1 MTVHDNGGMHEPPSP
16 GDPSPMT
23 WGAQA
28 PAPRVASAPP
38 GTTYDRLA
46 RTPLHRWWRPL
57 VGTLLVAVGFVVIG
71 VVVLLVGAIAAMI
84 VGIPL
89 VTDGTSITRDPL
101 FDLAVLLLSIALVL
115 PVTYGVAR
123 LVQRRPPGTLS
134 SVAGRLRWGWLWAC
148 MAVALVAVLLG
159 HLATAAAFAVTGEGT
174 DELFGWVGWGTFAPA
189 LVITLLLVPFQ
200 AATEEYI
207 FRGWV
212 LQAFGAYLRTPWPG
226 IVLGSAGFTALHA
239 YTGWGVLDV
248 FVFGLVMGWIS
259 VRTGGLEA
267 AIAIHTLNNVLAF
280 LVSAAS
286 GDLDE
291 ALRQGAVPWQSLVGT
306 AVQLTIF
313 TVIVVILAKS
323 RAIQTV
329 SR

>member
-1 MTVHDNGGMHEPPSP
+1 
-16 GDPSPMT
+16 MT
-23 WGAQA
+23 WGEQ
-28 PAPRVASAPP
+28 PPPSGVVPAPP

-57 VGTLLVAVGFVVIG
+57 VGTLLVAVGFVAVG
-71 VVVLLVGAIAAMI
+71 AVVLLIGAIVARIA
-84 VGIPL
+84 GIPPAG
-89 VTDGTSITRDPL
+89 DGDSITGNPL
-101 FDLAVLLLSIALVL
+101 FDLAVLLLSIGLVL
-115 PVTYGVAR
+115 PVTYGVTR

-134 SVAGRLRWGWLWAC
+134 SVAGRLRWRWLWAC
-148 MAVALVAVLLG
+148 TAVALAAVLLG
-159 HLATAAAFAVTGEGT
+159 HLAMAAAFAVTGEET
-174 DELFGWVGWGTFAPA
+174 DELFGWVGWGTFARA

-212 LQAFGAYLRTPWPG
+212 LQGCGAYVRTPWPG
-226 IVLGSAGFTALHA
+226 IVLGAAGFTALHA
-239 YTGWGVLDV
+239 YTGWGILDV
-248 FVFGLVMGWIS
+248 FTFGLLMGWIS

-286 GDLDE
+286 GNLDE

-306 AVQLTIF
+306 VVQLSIF
-313 TVIVVILAKS
+313 TVIVVILAKKW
-323 RAIQTV
+323 AIQTV